1 MIPKTNYIPL
11 AVVAD
16 PDAEHARLD
25 QEVRAELKRL
35 NRTSALMNRWF
46 QEHWETTCNWWDAPG
61 ASKQEIIENL
71 RLIKTPRKQ
80 EETVING

>member
-16 PDAEHARLD
+16 PDAEHVRLD
-25 QEVRAELKRL
+25 QEVRAELARLKRS
-35 NRTSALMNRWF
+35 SALMNRWF
-46 QEHWETTCNWWDAPG
+46 KEHWETTCNWWDAPG

-80 EETVING
+80 EELINAQ

>member
-16 PDAEHARLD
+16 PDLEHARLD
-25 QEVRAELKRL
+25 GEVRAELKRL
-35 NRTSALMNRWF
+35 NRSSALINRWF

-80 EETVING
+80 EELENAE